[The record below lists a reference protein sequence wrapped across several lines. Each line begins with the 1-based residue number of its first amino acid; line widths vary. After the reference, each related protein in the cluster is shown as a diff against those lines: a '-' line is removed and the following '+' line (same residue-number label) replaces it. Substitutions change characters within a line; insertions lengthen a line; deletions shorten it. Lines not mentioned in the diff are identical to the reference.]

1 MSVASC
7 FSACAQLLWP
17 ARCAACDAFIPDRAV
32 FCATCA
38 VSLDDLGVVCP
49 GCALAPSPPSGLVE
63 ADTDADAAGAA
74 RCRRCRRVPFPFAR
88 AHAAFPYGEALA
100 TAIVRMKHGQ
110 RRDLARRLGRLLAPT
125 LARALAAAP
134 FDADDLLMPV
144 PLHPSRLRRR
154 GFNQALELARGALVA
169 CPDLRRRAARPR
181 VAVDLLRR
189 ARATRELGH
198 AGPAA
203 RLAEVAGAFAIAAG
217 GADIVR
223 GRRVL
228 LVDDVFTT
236 GATFTA
242 CAETLRQAGAASV
255 HVVALARAV

>member
-1 MSVASC
+1 MSVAAC

-17 ARCAACDAFIPDRAV
+17 ARCAACDVFIPDAAV

-38 VSLDDLGVVCP
+38 LSLGELGAVCP
-49 GCALAPSPPSGLVE
+49 GCALAPSPL
-63 ADTDADAAGAA
+63 ADPDDPGGDGVA
-74 RCRRCRRVPFPFAR
+74 RCLRCRRVAFPFAR

-110 RRDLARRLGRLLAPT
+110 RRDLSRRLGRLLAPV
-125 LARALAAAP
+125 LADALAASRLGP
-134 FDADDLLMPV
+134 DDLLMPV

-154 GFNQALELARGALVA
+154 GFNQALELARGALA
-169 CPDLRRRAARPR
+169 TMTTPAAPDRPR
-181 VAVDLLRR
+181 VAVDVLRR
-189 ARATRELGH
+189 VRPTRELGH

-203 RLAEVAGAFAIAAG
+203 RLAEVAGAFAVRPSD
-217 GADIVR
+217 ADLLR

-242 CAETLRQAGAASV
+242 CAQTLRQAGAAAV